1 MISEYRNI
9 GENCKIGENVNFLGN
24 VDIGDN
30 CKIGNNVCLNSVHI
44 DHNSVIQDN
53 SIIGYDTITGHYY
66 EQEKM
71 KKSKNSSDEPQFH
84 IIIGKNV
91 LIRSGVVIYFDVN
104 IGNNCWINHNA
115 IIRENVNISEN
126 NQINLDYAAQDDV
139 AIAIGETIELDP
151 FWIMKSGD
159 NYGNNTHAREWSVG
173 LTTSAYPNTGSPPDR
188 LGCGG
193 RLSLHTNGGNL
204 GDEGVGDG
212 TNVYY
217 PRNYIGSWY
226 SWNGCRVATANWDI
240 TAIPTTAEIKD
251 VNMHLMVNTSSAAST
266 GTCEFNQITQRP
278 DGTALASF
286 PTGSNLSV
294 SSSTF

>member
-126 NQINLDYAAQDDV
+126 STIGSNTICENNVSIGDKCVIHNNTMICAETLIESCVFIGPGVSFTNNSPIGHLRDV
-139 AIAIGETIELDP
+139 PSTIGGAKLRFGCAIGGGATICPGIEIGQESIIAAGAVVTKDIP
-151 FWIMKSGD
+151 SRIIVA
-159 NYGNNTHAREWSVG
+159 GNPAKK
-173 LTTSAYPNTGSPPDR
+173 
-188 LGCGG
+188 
-193 RLSLHTNGGNL
+193 
-204 GDEGVGDG
+204 
-212 TNVYY
+212 
-217 PRNYIGSWY
+217 
-226 SWNGCRVATANWDI
+226 
-240 TAIPTTAEIKD
+240 IKD
-251 VNMHLMVNTSSAAST
+251 VENESFIKEDVCKEYDLSQK
-266 GTCEFNQITQRP
+266 QI
-278 DGTALASF
+278 
-286 PTGSNLSV
+286 
-294 SSSTF
+294 